1 MATVDNVKAQKILM
15 YLWANG
21 FKYTN
26 MAEGAGVGLGA
37 DVIQFLE
44 SQGHTVQIKAK
55 DYLLCDN
62 DKKYSPRG
70 TGIAGSTYSELIGS
84 KWHENSP
91 SYMALVSETFGL
103 NRDEVDTLYSNG
115 VLRLGVPVPPRKGGA
130 GRSQKY
136 GKFNRD
142 GWGAINI
149 NSIAET
155 GSVDSNW
162 TKSVKDNA
170 AGTSTMQTVPNP
182 KYKLGTE
189 LGTYGAAIPTVSPSG
204 VAPAA
209 GTTPPPPPAGSSE
222 EEEEEEVPAEEPE
235 EVPPG
240 AFDEYLDTDDLS
252 AWWKNG
258 EEVEEIDTE
267 SGREISS
274 KAWTSA
280 SGKIEVPL
288 SSAVRV
294 QVGMGKREDE
304 NLWSINFLQM
314 LVTVGAIDGKDMA
327 KYNDAAS
334 NTESL
339 LDEDKEEYED
349 VALPKVSF
357 VFVDGQTYIEIEGFG
372 LVEATKGLD
381 FYNYKSL
388 KLVMNAP
395 NASTDPGKIT
405 DILVNKQ
412 SFADTLTLNGGVYG
426 FPYNGIDGIEN
437 RFKADNYTDEGAGNT
452 AEQQA
457 QRALSSAY
465 IEGYRNI
472 TFYPVIQSIEFDKST
487 LPDDVLQPLAL
498 NFDKE
503 IDLSNQG
510 VYFAL
515 NYATTKDASNLFP
528 GFNINDSSDSN
539 QQDFMF
545 PYDIRNLRPI
555 NEDGVVMNP
564 KDRELGEGITS
575 IEVDSTNGVVI
586 KDALTVGSKTY
597 DATVYSQIKLTTDKE
612 TILIPDSDERFKAMD
627 NQDTEINGTINAIEG
642 RPALMVITGKLDVA
656 DIEKYLKA
664 SRRSS
669 RLSSKY
675 NSIDPLTSQVDTKT
689 IMVQQQND
697 YVIIVGIGPKTY
709 ALKIKGD

>member
-103 NRDEVDTLYSNG
+103 NRDEVDTLYSNA

-130 GRSQKY
+130 GRSKKY
-136 GKFNRD
+136 EKFNRD
-142 GWGAINI
+142 GWAAINI

-170 AGTSTMQTVPNP
+170 AGTITMQTVPNP

-209 GTTPPPPPAGSSE
+209 GTSPPPPPAGSSE
-222 EEEEEEVPAEEPE
+222 DDEEEIVEEPE

-240 AFDEYLDTDDLS
+240 AFDEYLNTDDLS

-258 EEVEEIDTE
+258 DDVQEIDTE
-267 SGREISS
+267 SGREVSS

-288 SSAVRV
+288 SSTV
-294 QVGMGKREDE
+294 QVDVGMGKREDE

-314 LVTVGAIDGKDMA
+314 LVTVGTIDGSDMA
-327 KYNDAAS
+327 KYIDAAS

-357 VFVDGQTYIEIEGFG
+357 VFRDGFGYIHIEGFG
-372 LVEATKGLD
+372 MVPATKGLD

-388 KLVMNAP
+388 QLVMNAP

-412 SFADTLTLNGGVYG
+412 SFTETLSLNGGVYG
-426 FPYNGIDGIEN
+426 FPYNGIEGIEN

-472 TFYPVIQSIEFDKST
+472 TFDPVIESIHFDKST

-555 NEDGVVMNP
+555 NQDGVVMDP
-564 KDRELGEGITS
+564 KDRELGEGVTS

-597 DATVYSQIKLTTDKE
+597 DATVYSQIKLTTDKG
-612 TILIPDSDERFKAMD
+612 TILIPDSDERFKALD
-627 NQDTEINGTINAIEG
+627 NQDTEISGTVNVIES